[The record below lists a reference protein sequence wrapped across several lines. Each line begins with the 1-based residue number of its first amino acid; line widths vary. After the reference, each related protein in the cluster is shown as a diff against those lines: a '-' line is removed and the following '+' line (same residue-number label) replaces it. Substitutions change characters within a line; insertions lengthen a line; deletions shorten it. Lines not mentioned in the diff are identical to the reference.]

1 MNAPPGSCFINCLFA
16 LPQRSALNNSLCLNL
31 VKKKIFVKGL
41 KTSCPFGH
49 TSSSYLSDWT
59 IKQLKVRIVMHSR
72 APLMVPTECWV
83 VMWKHHGGYSI
94 KLPKHCF
101 TWTVDCWSMLIKH
114 FMDWTIL
121 YKLTPSSTLE
131 PPKNWYAVCKLIVVV
146 LKRRF
151 TWVLSLE
158 LYALFVKCSW
168 CHLHSE
174 HPGMLLWLPL
184 LLRLCY
190 SDSGLFLYIRWASV
204 SPTCIQ
210 LIRTNS
216 PTRDPL
222 CLEHST
228 YCIEPLTV
236 FNVIFISFLWVVSR
250 LCSAVL
256 LLHDDVS
263 VTLNKTELF
272 LRVVPSAGSLSL
284 AVALPW
290 IRLMTSHPIAWEMLV
305 WFMSTH
311 WWVI

>member
-1 MNAPPGSCFINCLFA
+1 MQKLKWKQHSNSASCCCQSTMNAPPGSCFINCLFA

-72 APLMVPTECWV
+72 APLMVPIECWV

-114 FMDWTIL
+114 FMDWTNL
-121 YKLTPSSTLE
+121 YKLTPSSTSELK
-131 PPKNWYAVCKLIVVV
+131 KN
-146 LKRRF
+146 
-151 TWVLSLE
+151 
-158 LYALFVKCSW
+158 ALFVRCSW

-190 SDSGLFLYIRWASV
+190 SDSGLFLYIRGASV

-228 YCIEPLTV
+228 HRIEPFDYV
-236 FNVIFISFLWVVSR
+236 
-250 LCSAVL
+250 
-256 LLHDDVS
+256 
-263 VTLNKTELF
+263 
-272 LRVVPSAGSLSL
+272 
-284 AVALPW
+284 
-290 IRLMTSHPIAWEMLV
+290 
-305 WFMSTH
+305 
-311 WWVI
+311 